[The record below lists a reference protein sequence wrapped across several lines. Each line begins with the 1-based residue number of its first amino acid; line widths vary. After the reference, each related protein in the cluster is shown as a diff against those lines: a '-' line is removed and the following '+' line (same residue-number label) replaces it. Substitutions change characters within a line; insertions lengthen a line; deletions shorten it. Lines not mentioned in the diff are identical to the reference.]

1 MAGNRAGKKTTRG
14 NENPTSPATKGR
26 NQDGGIDGVLHEN
39 VRSAIAGLLQHD
51 AGIMKAIVAAV
62 TEAVLSELTGNVDF
76 VRNMVEAMTK
86 SGPVL
91 DRVKQD
97 VYESVSIDMAQTT
110 GQTMDAARD
119 LERRVAHLERENA
132 SLHDENDAQEQY
144 SRRNCLL
151 LHGVPEAQVD
161 TDSAVLSV
169 ANERLGL
176 NLTRDCIDRSHRLGQ
191 AAQSTSNGKPRPII
205 VKLTSYDTRRQIF
218 GGKRQL
224 KGTRLVI
231 TENLTKRRSE
241 LLQKARSVD
250 GVVATWTI
258 DGRIVCLVGNGR
270 KVTVVTERDLDNVR
284 ELCRK

>member
-1 MAGNRAGKKTTRG
+1 MTRRITVRACTR
-14 NENPTSPATKGR
+14 
-26 NQDGGIDGVLHEN
+26 
-39 VRSAIAGLLQHD
+39 
-51 AGIMKAIVAAV
+51 MKRYVW
-62 TEAVLSELTGNVDF
+62 
-76 VRNMVEAMTK
+76 RM
-86 SGPVL
+86 
-91 DRVKQD
+91 
-97 VYESVSIDMAQTT
+97 
-110 GQTMDAARD
+110 
-119 LERRVAHLERENA
+119 
-132 SLHDENDAQEQY
+132 QEQY

-176 NLTRDCIDRSHRLGQ
+176 NLTRDCIGRSHRLGQ

-218 GGKRQL
+218 GAKRQL

-258 DGRIVCLVGNGR
+258 DGRIVCLVGNDR